1 MQRLFLSVS
10 LTCVSL
16 VLGCGNPQVDYGPLG
31 TLKGKVTFK
40 GEPFSKGTIIL
51 ASDKVGTGAAPLQPD
66 GTFYVTDRI
75 GGLRVGTYKIAFEA
89 ETKEVT
95 DNPNTPP
102 RQEAVYVLPKK
113 YYSTETSGLSVE
125 IKKGANTL
133 EFEVTE

>member
-1 MQRLFLSVS
+1 MHRLLMSVS
-10 LTCVSL
+10 IVVGSL
-16 VLGCGNPQVDYGPLG
+16 AFGCGSPQVDYGPLG

-40 GEPFSKGTIIL
+40 GEPFTQGTVIL
-51 ASDKVGTGAAPLQPD
+51 AGDKSGTGSAPLQQD

-95 DNPNTPP
+95 DKPNTPP
-102 RQEAVYVLPKK
+102 RLEAVFVLPKK

-133 EFEVTE
+133 EFDVTE